1 METISKSETKRMK
14 ANKLVR
20 SVLMNE
26 QASITGDNNNIRC
39 RIFCHDSENRKITY
53 LATLS
58 DFVTH
63 ESLASFSSFLS
74 LNHKLTV
81 ISLSDMDPTLR
92 HLNLHVKIPTHLIV
106 VDEEVDIR
114 KNSHVIHIS
123 IFHDR
128 VQGKYWW
135 QAPIKMNENQ
145 ERILHRQGLKRMMLH
160 NALHLNAIYAKTTVL
175 HTTIDGLNISLPYPV
190 NSFLNSIEKHLF
202 IDNDL
207 KRAAEFHAQFPK
219 EESYEANQ
227 FRNKATALLTKVHHL
242 LENNLHIPFWLS
254 SGTLLGYYRQC
265 DFITYSG
272 DVDIGIWAQDF
283 RPEIIE
289 TFSAA
294 NIPLIHWFGRPNDS
308 LELSFLSGDLKL
320 DIFFF
325 YRESDHFWNGG
336 TQARTGLKFKYSFP
350 KFTLCWTEF
359 IGLLLRIPCE
369 TESYLEANYGK
380 QWFVPTKNWDWK
392 SSPPN
397 VKPNGQWESRE
408 WPETIRLLPLP
419 DL

>member
-1 METISKSETKRMK
+1 MISYFFR
-14 ANKLVR
+14 
-20 SVLMNE
+20 
-26 QASITGDNNNIRC
+26 
-39 RIFCHDSENRKITY
+39 
-53 LATLS
+53 
-58 DFVTH
+58 
-63 ESLASFSSFLS
+63 
-74 LNHKLTV
+74 
-81 ISLSDMDPTLR
+81 
-92 HLNLHVKIPTHLIV
+92 
-106 VDEEVDIR
+106 
-114 KNSHVIHIS
+114 
-123 IFHDR
+123 
-128 VQGKYWW
+128 
-135 QAPIKMNENQ
+135 
-145 ERILHRQGLKRMMLH
+145 
-160 NALHLNAIYAKTTVL
+160 TTVL